1 VEVLK
6 IRVLVVD
13 DYPPWWPFIRSL
25 LQKRP
30 ELQILLEVSDGL
42 AAVQKAQELQPDLIL
57 LDIGLPQLS
66 GIEAARQI
74 RLRSPKSKILF
85 LSQESSP
92 DMVQG
97 ALNTGAEGYV
107 VKSHAAGE
115 LLPAVEAVLQG
126 RRFVG
131 ATLTRD
137 DLSDL
142 RNEHAAD
149 HPRIGKVNA
158 SLQLQN
164 VEVRR
169 HHQVELYPDDAAFV
183 DGFAHFIE
191 GALKIGDAVV
201 VITTKSHRANIIR
214 RLGTD
219 GVDVAL
225 NREQIIFLDVA
236 DSLSAFTTNASSD
249 SVQFAKGVRYPFVE
263 AVSAA
268 TEKHLHV
275 AVG

>member
-1 VEVLK
+1 MEAPT
-6 IRVLVVD
+6 IRLLVVD
-13 DYPPWWPFIRSL
+13 DYPPWWGCIRAM
-25 LQKRP
+25 LQNRP
-30 ELQILLEVSDGL
+30 ELRIVLEVSDGL
-42 AAVQKAQELQPDLIL
+42 AAVRKAEELRPDLIL
-57 LDIGLPQLS
+57 LDIGLPLLS

-74 RLRSPKSKILF
+74 RLLSPKSKILF

-92 DMVQG
+92 DVVQG

-107 VKSHAAGE
+107 LKSHAAGE
-115 LLPAVEAVLQG
+115 LLPAVDAVLQG
-126 RRFVG
+126 RQFVG
-131 ATLTRD
+131 ATLAHD

-149 HPRIGKVNA
+149 YPRIGKANA

-164 VEVRR
+164 VEVRH

-191 GALKIGDAVV
+191 GGLKSGDAVV
-201 VITTKSHRANIIR
+201 VITTESHRANILQ

-219 GVDVAL
+219 GLNLAL
-225 NREQIIFLDVA
+225 KREQIIFLDVA
-236 DSLSAFTTNASSD
+236 DSLSAFTVPVSGD
-249 SVQFAKGVRYPFVE
+249 SVQSAKDVRYSFVD
-263 AVSAA
+263 AVNTA